1 MTAIP
6 VLFAASS
13 VDTLIQTFF
22 KALALGSLYS
32 ILALGFVLIFK
43 ATQTV
48 NFSHGALALAGTWF
62 LSMIFMDWDIPGR
75 WLPGPNW
82 LHWGIALLLAMLV
95 TAVFGLIIE
104 RLTIRPMIGEPVFS
118 MAVITLGLEVM
129 IRVIA
134 DDAVMLTPR
143 TLGIPWGSDTFKIGG
158 ASVAWSYIAAVVM
171 AAFVFFVIWRFLRT
185 RTGVAMQATA
195 FDQEAALAQ
204 GINVG
209 MVFAI
214 AWAAGSAL
222 AAAAGIFAS
231 MSPWAAAGVASR
243 EGAFFA
249 FRALPAVI
257 VGGLDSVPGALAGG
271 MLIGFVEIFA
281 GQYLSGQA
289 DILGYGYQQVIPYV
303 VMLIALLIK
312 PYGLFGTEE
321 VRRV

>member
-1 MTAIP
+1 MTSIP
-6 VLFAASS
+6 MLFAASTFD
-13 VDTLIQTFF
+13 VFVQTFF

-32 ILALGFVLIFK
+32 MLALGFVLIFK

-62 LSMIFMDWDIPGR
+62 LSMIFIDWDIPGR
-75 WLPGPNW
+75 WLPGPHW
-82 LHWGIALLLAMLV
+82 LHWGIALLLAMSV
-95 TAVFGLIIE
+95 TAIFGLIIE

-118 MAVITLGLEVM
+118 MAVITLGLEVI
-129 IRVIA
+129 IRAVA
-134 DDAVMLTPR
+134 DDAVRLVPR
-143 TLGIPWGSDTFKIGG
+143 NLGIPWGSDTFSLGG
-158 ASVAWSYIAAVVM
+158 ASVAWSYIAAAAM
-171 AAFVFFVIWRFLRT
+171 AAFVFIVVWRFLRT

-209 MVFAI
+209 MIFAI

-257 VGGLDSVPGALAGG
+257 VGGLDSVVGALAGG

-281 GQYLSGQA
+281 GQYLSSYA
-289 DILGYGYQQVIPYV
+289 NILGFGYQQVIPYV
-303 VMLIALLIK
+303 VMLIALLIR

>member
-1 MTAIP
+1 MTTIP
-6 VLFAASS
+6 MLFAASTFD
-13 VDTLIQTFF
+13 VFVQTFF

-32 ILALGFVLIFK
+32 MLALGFVLIFK

-75 WLPGPNW
+75 WLPGPHW
-82 LHWGIALLLAMLV
+82 LHWGIALLLAMSV

-118 MAVITLGLEVM
+118 MAVITLGLEVI
-129 IRVIA
+129 IRAVA
-134 DDAVMLTPR
+134 DDAVRLVPR
-143 TLGIPWGSDTFKIGG
+143 NLGIPWGSDTFSLGG
-158 ASVAWSYIAAVVM
+158 ASVAWSYVAAAVM
-171 AAFVFFVIWRFLRT
+171 AAFVFIVVWRFLRT

-209 MVFAI
+209 MIFAI

-257 VGGLDSVPGALAGG
+257 VGGLDSVVGALAGG

-281 GQYLSGQA
+281 GQYLSSYA
-289 DILGYGYQQVIPYV
+289 NILGYGYQQVIPYV
-303 VMLIALLIK
+303 VMLIALLIR